1 MTAPLPR
8 ISYLSTWGAN
18 TALDYLLLKAFLSA
32 HTDDPTPAGLGSTEV
47 LGGGYQRQPLIFSAA
62 ANRAGVSANPQVFN
76 GMPQC
81 IVAFLGVYS
90 ALTGGRMIGAVS
102 VDPPIA
108 IAASGQLI
116 VPAGD
121 IALVF

>member
-18 TALDYLLLKAFLSA
+18 SAIDFLLLKAFLSA

-47 LGGGYQRQPLIFSAA
+47 LGGGYQRQPLIFNAA
-62 ANRAGVSANPQVFN
+62 ANRAGVSANPQVFT
-76 GMPQC
+76 GMPEC
-81 IVAFLGVYS
+81 TVAFLGVYN
-90 ALTGGRMIGAVS
+90 ALTGGRMISAVS
-102 VDPPIA
+102 VDPPIPVSV
-108 IAASGQLI
+108 SGQLI
-116 VPAGD
+116 VAAGD

>member
-1 MTAPLPR
+1 VTSPV
-8 ISYLSTWGAN
+8 SYLSTWGAN
-18 TALDYLLLKAFLSA
+18 SALDFLLATAFLSA

-47 LGGGYQRQPLIFSAA
+47 LGGGYQRQPIIFAA
-62 ANRAGVSANPQVFN
+62 SANRAGVSANPQVFT
-76 GMPQC
+76 GMPEC
-81 IVAFLGVYS
+81 VVAWLGVYS
-90 ALTGGRMIGAVS
+90 ALIGGRMVGAVQL
-102 VDPPIA
+102 DAPIA